1 MGVNKMGF
9 THLHYSSAS
18 LSVSLNMNS
27 PLRSLA
33 AFYRSSIGKK
43 IIVALTGLALL
54 LFLAGHLMGNLLV
67 FKGPAAIN
75 SYAKWLHSMG
85 GLLWVARIGLL
96 ICVVLHVV
104 ATVQL
109 VRANRAARPE
119 AYGSNATRR
128 ASRASRTMIL
138 SGLVIL
144 CFVIYHLMHYT
155 LGITN
160 GYRDVTNTRYFL
172 PNGDHNVYQMVVDGF
187 NWIPASIFYIFS
199 MGLLCLHLS
208 HGCSSAFQ
216 TLGITTPGTR
226 QTIDL
231 LGKLYALFI
240 FLGNISIPLAIL
252 TGIVQ

>member
-1 MGVNKMGF
+1 
-9 THLHYSSAS
+9 
-18 LSVSLNMNS
+18 MNS
-27 PLRSLA
+27 PLLSVA

-75 SYAKWLHSMG
+75 NYAKWLHSMG
-85 GLLWVARIGLL
+85 GLLWIARIGLL
-96 ICVVLHVV
+96 VCVVLHVV

-119 AYGSNATRR
+119 AYGSSATRR

-155 LGITN
+155 WGTMN

-172 PNGDHNVYQMVVDGF
+172 PGGDHNVYQMVVDGF

-208 HGCSSAFQ
+208 HGFSSAFQ

-252 TGIVQ
+252 TGIVR